1 MGSFKVF
8 LSRNFSFTQQELHE
22 QYLIFPNSRQ
32 KPTFAIY

>member
-22 QYLIFPNSRQ
+22 QYLIFPNSSQ